1 MENEKSTTNLI
12 TVYTEIIRRLI
23 DPNFRFSKGGATI
36 KKIAKFLDIFEH
48 EFGAVTNER
57 LVDFCVATAYL
68 YKDRAFTVGHLLGK
82 AAVTRLKTKANGS
95 KFYEDRWLSKAQL
108 SRSQLV
114 DMIKDRSEHP
124 HAKYIFMASEEG
136 TKMRML
142 NVDVG
147 FTICQLSTLGWSP
160 LSQACQL
167 CNFVEDCKLE
177 TQRKYPE
184 LYRLRS
190 EHGKR
195 Q

>member
-1 MENEKSTTNLI
+1 MANEKLTTSI
-12 TVYTEIIRRLI
+12 TTVYTEIMRRLI
-23 DPNFRFSKGGATI
+23 DPNFKFSQGGSTT
-36 KKIAKFLDIFEH
+36 KKIAKLLDILEK
-48 EFGAVTNER
+48 EFGTVTNER
-57 LVDFCVATAYL
+57 LVDFCVATAYF
-68 YKDRAFTVGHLLGK
+68 YKDRPYTVGHLLGK
-82 AAVTRLKTKANGS
+82 SAVTRLKTKAHGS

-114 DMIKDRSEHP
+114 DMIKDRSTHP

-147 FTICQLSTLGWSP
+147 YTICQLSTLGWSP
-160 LSQACQL
+160 LSPACQL
-167 CNFVEDCKLE
+167 CKFVKECKAE

-190 EHGKR
+190 EHGER